1 MSGITK
7 SQSFC
12 SSAPFIPLAYFNDQ
26 EISGFKGALVA
37 IKILELQSG
46 SFITRAH
53 DSLALEFLIIGQK
66 MPNENEV
73 TSYFP

>member
-1 MSGITK
+1 M
-7 SQSFC
+7 
-12 SSAPFIPLAYFNDQ
+12 
-26 EISGFKGALVA
+26 A

>member
-1 MSGITK
+1 MRHKMQLTEHERERGITK

-26 EISGFKGALVA
+26 EISGFKGALAA

-46 SFITRAH
+46 SFMT
-53 DSLALEFLIIGQK
+53 
-66 MPNENEV
+66 
-73 TSYFP
+73 